1 MASIGQEFKDFI
13 SRGNLVDL
21 AIGVVVGTAFA
32 AITTS
37 LVNDIIMPPVG
48 LLLGNVDFAN
58 LFVALDGGAYE
69 SLAAAQEAG
78 APTLNYGLFVNTVI
92 NFLIVA
98 FVMFLV
104 IRQVNRIEAA
114 RQAGED
120 PAAPTE
126 KTCPYCKS
134 PIPVE
139 ATRCKFCTSSLD
151 T

>member
-1 MASIGQEFKDFI
+1 MSSFTDEFKKFI

-21 AIGVVVGTAFA
+21 AVGVVVGTAFA

-37 LVNDIIMPPVG
+37 LVNDIIMPPIG

-58 LFVALDGGAYE
+58 LFISLDGVAYE

-78 APTLNYGLFVNTVI
+78 APTLNYGLFINTII
-92 NFLIVA
+92 NFLIIA
-98 FVMFLV
+98 FVMFVL
-104 IRQVNRIEAA
+104 IRQINRIEAA
-114 RQAGED
+114 RQKGEEEAL
-120 PAAPTE
+120 PSE

-134 PIPVE
+134 SVPIE
-139 ATRCKFCTSSLD
+139 ATRCKFCTSELN